1 MGRFASRAISVGAV
15 LACFFLTSC
24 GSSNPTHVLPN
35 EVPGRILIVPSP
47 NVSLELGK
55 TQTFTAT
62 ASNGAG
68 IGIAETFSY
77 FSSNPAVVTVSN
89 GGIACAGTWDS
100 LTTPTVCTPGAAGVA
115 QVSAQAQGISSPPVT
130 VYVHQH
136 VTSVTVSLVPGQP
149 PTLSNLC
156 LSKGAINGPESTLY
170 QAAAFSQNVDVTGQ
184 VGPFTWQTVT
194 NTGQTTPAFTLSS
207 LPAGTPLCVSGGQ
220 GACLNQQKATAN
232 SPGISFFLAS
242 VDGVNSS
249 PVPFTTCP
257 VQSISISALSDPATS
272 LVVPT
277 SSSTTLNATVTDILG
292 MTLTGVDL
300 TWSSSN
306 PIAANP
312 AGATSTVFG
321 SVGTVSAAG
330 VGAAAI
336 TASCTPP
343 TCNGGITPSLPIYPQ
358 QAISFVVEPAANAT
372 PASPTV
378 YVTSTGCNP
387 SENSTNQACTTR
399 LVPITK
405 AANTTSFAPGNP
417 ITLPFSPNSLL
428 FDKRGLNAYLGVNSL
443 AFGTQTSMS
452 LNGSIVSPTPNVAG
466 KILATSPDGTLA
478 IFSDTADTPNQV
490 FICQN
495 CTSATANNQ
504 SAILFDG
511 AVAAAVSP
519 DNIAGGYKAYIVSG
533 KPCPGTSSAGCLL
546 VFSKVDGLKIV
557 PLSAPATDA
566 AFIGNG
572 TFGYI
577 AGGNSAGTAFLPTC
591 DDPSVSSSIGSVPL
605 VGQFVRALPDGQSAI
620 ALNIPAAGLPTLQ
633 TVTAIVTNPFA
644 PNPPPNGVPGCPAP
658 RGFLKIQNF
667 VAPPFGLG
675 PGNFTATQ
683 FFLSPDGSTGY
694 ILGQTG
700 SGASAAILPFIISIN
715 LSTQTVF
722 DISLSGNATPLSASI
737 SPAGDLVFVG
747 ADDGSIHII
756 DTTTQQD
763 TQQVTFTF
771 PQNSLCIGPGNPAT
785 AVESTMTITATTQTA
800 GSTTFVYTN
809 FSGPALQ
816 PGETIIVAGM
826 TSPANNGK
834 FSISA
839 VSGSTFTV
847 ANANGVTLSGQ
858 NGTGTS
864 GVICNPDVVAV
875 KP

>member
-1 MGRFASRAISVGAV
+1 MGRFASGAISLGTV
-15 LACFFLTSC
+15 LACFFLASC
-24 GSSNPTHVLPN
+24 GSSNPTHILPN
-35 EVPGRILIVPSP
+35 EVPGSIAISPSP

-62 ASNGAG
+62 ASNSAG
-68 IGIAETFSY
+68 TTIAETFSF
-77 FSSNPAVVTVSN
+77 FSSNPAVVTVSS
-89 GGIACAGTWDS
+89 GGVACAGTWDS

-115 QVSAQAQGISSPPVT
+115 QVSAQTQGVSSPPVT

-136 VTSVTVSLVPGQP
+136 VTSVTVSPVPGQQ

-156 LSKGAINGPESTLY
+156 FSKGAPNGPESTLY

-194 NTGQTTPAFTLSS
+194 NVGQTTPSVRLSS

-232 SPGISFFLAS
+232 SPGVTFFLAS
-242 VDGVNSS
+242 VDGVNSA

-257 VQSISISALSDPATS
+257 VQSINISALSDPATS
-272 LVVPT
+272 FVVPT

-292 MTLTGVDL
+292 MTLTGVPL

-306 PIAANP
+306 PIVASVP
-312 AGATSTVFG
+312 STGATSTVFG

-330 VGAAAI
+330 VGAAAV

-387 SENSTNQACTTR
+387 PANNTNQACTTR
-399 LVPITK
+399 VVPITK
-405 AANTTSFAPGNP
+405 AANTTTFAPGNP
-417 ITLPFSPNSLL
+417 ITLPFTPNSLL
-428 FDKRGLNAYLGVNSL
+428 FDEHGGNAYLGVNSL
-443 AFGTQTSMS
+443 TFGTQTSMS
-452 LNGSIVSPTPNVAG
+452 LNGTTVSPTPNVAG

-490 FICQN
+490 FICQT
-495 CTSATANNQ
+495 CTSATANNV
-504 SAILFDG
+504 SAILFDD

-519 DNIAGGYKAYIVSG
+519 DNLASPGPGGGYKAYIVSG
-533 KPCPGTSSAGCLL
+533 SPCPGTTSAGCLL
-546 VFSKVDGLKIV
+546 VFSKVDAPKIV
-557 PLSAPATDA
+557 PLNAPATDV

-572 TFGYI
+572 TLGYI
-577 AGGNSAGTAFLPTC
+577 AGGNSAGTSFLPTC
-591 DDPSVSSSIGSVPL
+591 DDPLASGSIGSVPL
-605 VGQFVRALPDGQSAI
+605 VGQFIRALPDGQSAI
-620 ALNIPAAGLPTLQ
+620 ALNTPNSQAIANLQ
-633 TVTAIVTNPFA
+633 TVTATIS
-644 PNPPPNGVPGCPAP
+644 GSGCTPP
-658 RGFLKIQNF
+658 RGSLNIKNP
-667 VAPPFGLG
+667 VAPPISVGSG
-675 PGNFTATQ
+675 GFTPTQ
-683 FFLSPDGSTGY
+683 FFLSPDGSTAY
-694 ILGQTG
+694 ILGKTG
-700 SGASAAILPFIISIN
+700 SGASTARLPFIISVN
-715 LSTQTVF
+715 LSTQAVF

-756 DTTTQQD
+756 DTTAQLD

-785 AVESTMTITATTQTA
+785 AVESTMTITSTTQTA
-800 GSTTFVYTN
+800 GSTTFAYTN

-816 PGETIIVAGM
+816 PGETIIVTGI
-826 TSPANNGK
+826 TSPADNGK
-834 FSISA
+834 FTISA
-839 VSGSTFTV
+839 VSGTTFTV